1 MFNLNI
7 HADITKVTTDPCYA
21 KSKNLKVKEWRRDSV
36 KLQELENDLRKI
48 ASDDP
53 NWREKVDNFKR
64 EISAEKNSITRYIIK
79 YDKCSINAENQNTLG
94 LFRSVI
100 TSGNNILSF
109 APPKSL
115 SFDKF
120 DETSAEEDRKYQ
132 EFVEGTMI
140 NLYFDPDFNDWEI
153 ATRSNIG
160 ARCKFFNSDKTFRK
174 MFLEAFT
181 KQNLEFNNFD
191 KQYCYSF
198 VLQHPENRI
207 VVPFATPKIIL
218 TKIYDCQ
225 DNSIREIPC
234 DNCKLNIQHVNKL
247 NVSGNEYNDLNL
259 KKIHEMFSQSE
270 VKDYTCQGAVI
281 CDKKLGIRCKVRNP
295 NYEYVRN
302 LKGNNP
308 KLQYQYYCLRQSD
321 KVKEYLKFYPE
332 DGIKLGE
339 YRKQLHIWTGT
350 LHQNYF
356 RCYIN
361 KEKPLRD
368 FPFEYRSHMYKLHEH
383 YKNKLRETGGAV
395 TRKVV
400 IEYVNNLPPQHLMS
414 SVNYPLRHVE
424 KAATVEEL
432 QDALAT
438 V

>member
-1 MFNLNI
+1 
-7 HADITKVTTDPCYA
+7 
-21 KSKNLKVKEWRRDSV
+21 
-36 KLQELENDLRKI
+36 
-48 ASDDP
+48 
-53 NWREKVDNFKR
+53 
-64 EISAEKNSITRYIIK
+64 
-79 YDKCSINAENQNTLG
+79 
-94 LFRSVI
+94 
-100 TSGNNILSF
+100 
-109 APPKSL
+109 
-115 SFDKF
+115 
-120 DETSAEEDRKYQ
+120 
-132 EFVEGTMI
+132 MI

-361 KEKPLRD
+361 KEKPHHHDRAKC
-368 FPFEYRSHMYKLHEH
+368 FS
-383 YKNKLRETGGAV
+383 N
-395 TRKVV
+395 
-400 IEYVNNLPPQHLMS
+400 
-414 SVNYPLRHVE
+414 
-424 KAATVEEL
+424 
-432 QDALAT
+432 
-438 V
+438 